1 MQGISS
7 LFNSNIIILLFC
19 HLNCQKYNAAT
30 SLRIFFQDIAVV
42 KLDYH
47 KQNIFCINCQLLRRY
62 SRYDPF
68 VNLDILIATSNHK
81 IFRLIKGTFSLWV
94 TSLRQC
100 IFWKV
105 FHDKIYDCKT
115 NWYYYNFVSAR
126 QYKITRMRQLQ
137 HILPCVYGREQK
149 QQRNLWTKAELL
161 KNQTIL
167 KAYSSC
173 TQFI

>member
-7 LFNSNIIILLFC
+7 LFNSNIFILLFC
-19 HLNCQKYNAAT
+19 HLHCQKYNAAT

-47 KQNIFCINCQLLRRY
+47 KQNIFCINCLLLRRY

-68 VNLDILIATSNHK
+68 VNLDILITTSNHK
-81 IFRLIKGTFSLWV
+81 IYWLIKGTFSLWV

-115 NWYYYNFVSAR
+115 N
-126 QYKITRMRQLQ
+126 I
-137 HILPCVYGREQK
+137 
-149 QQRNLWTKAELL
+149 
-161 KNQTIL
+161 TIL
-167 KAYSSC
+167 FQLDNTRLQGWGNFNNISC
-173 TQFI
+173 HLYMVVNRKFDINLTFWIYQNNSQ